1 MLEYLKRKIVVHWE
15 GARVY
20 RVSIRKLGPFEV
32 LAMAINIQLL
42 MKAAVNAEMNIIRV
56 KNETKLKLGEVLQ
69 KAMIEKRTRAIR
81 NVFDKLN
88 MVDDESILDEN
99 SVTPELLA

>member
-1 MLEYLKRKIVVHWE
+1 
-15 GARVY
+15 
-20 RVSIRKLGPFEV
+20 
-32 LAMAINIQLL
+32 MAINIQLL

>member
-1 MLEYLKRKIVVHWE
+1 
-15 GARVY
+15 
-20 RVSIRKLGPFEV
+20 LGPFEV